1 MNEPILFASISA
13 IVLLGS
19 IQIAMATIHN
29 YYLDCYKQGKFDAL
43 HEMKADNRKNNIFP
57 LIRILYSLE
66 VWKGHGLMDT
76 YRTSYHAA
84 YKLGCPSN
92 SSSIDLSKYVAT
104 I

>member
-43 HEMKADNRKNNIFP
+43 H
-57 LIRILYSLE
+57 
-66 VWKGHGLMDT
+66 GLAFNDT
-76 YRTSYHAA
+76 ASMHCAGQYVLAFNQYAYH
-84 YKLGCPSN
+84 LN
-92 SSSIDLSKYVAT
+92 
-104 I
+104 